1 MAVVSIPT
9 SVAGVSLPGLL
20 GSIAKGPLSVL
31 FEGKELQSL
40 RYPSDLGTDPS
51 KFHYVQFLVKEI
63 IPAGYSTSDKSPI
76 AAGSKGTSV
85 NVSGIADTVKAAAD
99 MFGAGGGVTDFI
111 NNYAPEKSIAVTP
124 STTRPRLAVSLYM
137 PDTLTAEYNSDYSEM
152 NIADTALGTLQ
163 TISSLAGT
171 ASQVAGAFNAKDGT
185 IGDKISAGKDVLM
198 NFASTDPLAL
208 KLLTNSNLGYGLTP
222 QLGDILLKA
231 KGFAINPQ
239 VQMVYKGIGLRSFSL
254 SFTLTPKSA
263 DESVQIAKIIQA
275 FKYHFAPGLQAGSS
289 SSTNSM
295 FLTPPS
301 LFNIAFMINGKENQY
316 LPKYGDCALMD
327 ISVNYAPNGFAAH
340 ERTGAPVQTTLTL
353 SFKETQI
360 LDKQKIANGDLR

>member
-1 MAVVSIPT
+1 MAVISIPT

-20 GSIAKGPLSVL
+20 GNIAKGPLSVL
-31 FEGKELQSL
+31 FEGQELQSL

-63 IPAGYSTSDKSPI
+63 IPAGYTTSDGSPV
-76 AAGSKGTSV
+76 AAGSNGTSV
-85 NVSGIADTVKAAAD
+85 SVSGITNAVQGVSD
-99 MFGAGGGVTDFI
+99 MLGLGSEVTDFI
-111 NNYAPEKSIAVTP
+111 NNYAPTKSIAISP

-137 PDTLTAEYNSDYSEM
+137 PDTLTAEYSSDYSEL
-152 NIADTALGTLQ
+152 NISDTALGTLQ
-163 TISSLAGT
+163 TINSLAGT
-171 ASQVAGAFNAKDGT
+171 ATQVAGAYNSASGSVM
-185 IGDKISAGKDVLM
+185 DKVAAGGKVLM
-198 NFASTDPLAL
+198 NAASTDPLAL

-222 QLGDILLKA
+222 QLGDVLLKA

-275 FKYHFAPGLQAGSS
+275 FKYHFAPGLQAGAS

-301 LFNIAFMINGKENQY
+301 LFNIAFMINGEENQY

-340 ERTGAPVQTTLTL
+340 ETTGAPVQTTLTL

-360 LDKQKIANGDLR
+360 LDKQKIASGDLR